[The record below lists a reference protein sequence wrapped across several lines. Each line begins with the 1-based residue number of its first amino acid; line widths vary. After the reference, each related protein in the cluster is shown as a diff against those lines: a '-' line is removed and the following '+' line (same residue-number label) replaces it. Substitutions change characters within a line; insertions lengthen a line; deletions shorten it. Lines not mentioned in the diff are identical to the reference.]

1 MINSTFKVIASLDQI
16 ATYTL
21 WMNKPFWDRRVSL
34 KLPVVCFPKQ
44 AKLPSGPTLAVASPV
59 LGVTGIQHASKRAFG
74 PWRHAKVTWLVGEG
88 TKRPSKRMNQ
98 GVLIGPWC
106 SFRNHP
112 NFFGCIF
119 FGVHPFQY
127 LGVFSGFRGDPLKF
141 QVHHFGNHHGASSQW
156 AGNQFVLIALVPVSI
171 SDGDANTADRC
182 PALAT
187 GRSIYIYIYI
197 YMDLRFEYLRETGP
211 GTLRQQ
217 GADSTS
223 IDYQISTAFYF
234 WFKHFSAVPLAPF
247 HVVVGGQAITCPLV
261 CTFVVWFFA
270 PE

>member
-1 MINSTFKVIASLDQI
+1 
-16 ATYTL
+16 
-21 WMNKPFWDRRVSL
+21 
-34 KLPVVCFPKQ
+34 
-44 AKLPSGPTLAVASPV
+44 
-59 LGVTGIQHASKRAFG
+59 
-74 PWRHAKVTWLVGEG
+74 
-88 TKRPSKRMNQ
+88 MNQ
-98 GVLIGPWC
+98 GVYFFLFWCILGINVNVLVYFFPWC
-106 SFRNHP
+106 ILMYFRNHP
-112 NFFGCIF
+112 NILVYFLL
-119 FGVHPFQY
+119 VHPFQY
-127 LGVFSGFRGDPLKF
+127 LGVFWDFRGDPLKF
-141 QVHHFGNHHGASSQW
+141 QVHHLGKHHGASSQW
-156 AGNQFVLIALVPVSI
+156 VGNQCVLIAIVPVFI

-187 GRSIYIYIYI
+187 GRSIYIYI

-234 WFKHFSAVPLAPF
+234 WFKHFSVVPLAPF